1 MKKFFTL
8 IALAMMS
15 IGVYADNASAVVGE
29 YTVYTE
35 VMFAYVST
43 PMTYTK
49 ETVSIT
55 DNENGTVTVSYT
67 SDTWGTWGGD
77 SVLVAANADG
87 SYSLSGD
94 GIASMSAHGSVGEYE
109 ITISGTV
116 ADGQLTELVFTAEV
130 MGTTTI
136 TLVEGDAPAF
146 EILGEYVSDASMTM
160 AYGSMDLSSDTVEVS
175 YVSATQATIEYTDAT
190 WGTFNV
196 VATVEY
202 DSDGN
207 YSISGEDSIYVSS
220 YSNSYYVVLSGSI
233 SADLTDWSIVF
244 TLPDVM
250 GGTAVTVVPAAAT
263 DDSTDDSTDDE
274 TSGIS
279 AVEAN
284 AETGTSYNLSGAKV
298 NDSYKG
304 IVIKN
309 GKKLLQK

>member
-15 IGVYADNASAVVGE
+15 IGVYADNASAVAGE

-35 VMFAYVST
+35 VSFVYITT
-43 PMTYTK
+43 PYTYTK

-67 SDTWGTWGGD
+67 NDTWGTWGGD
-77 SVLVAANADG
+77 SVLVASNADG
-87 SYSLSGD
+87 SYSLSGT
-94 GIASMSAHGSVGEYE
+94 GVASMAAHGGVAKDYD

-116 ADGQLTELVFTAEV
+116 ADSKLTELVFTAEV
-130 MGTTTI
+130 MGTTTV

-146 EILGEYVSDASMTM
+146 EILGEYASDASMTM
-160 AYGSMDLSSDTVEVS
+160 AYGSMDLSSDTVEVT
-175 YVSATQATIEYTDAT
+175 YVSATQATIEYTDST

-220 YSNSYYVVLSGSI
+220 YGKSYYVVLSGTINAS
-233 SADLTDWSIVF
+233 LEDWSIVF

-263 DDSTDDSTDDE
+263 DDE
-274 TSGIS
+274 TTGIS
-279 AVEAN
+279 AVEA
-284 AETGTSYNLSGAKV
+284 ATEGGAVYSISGAKV

-309 GKKLLQK
+309 GKKVLQK